1 MKQDEEKEQLR
12 VTSTAT
18 PAEEEEEEEA
28 KEEKE
33 EEEEREEEK
42 RKERTTTKWYEKLDS
57 TSKIVHPK
65 NYRRDVFQVLPSG
78 IASHSVRQL
87 FKMSLIQY
95 RSCIT
100 GKSGPGGIWT
110 HDLSK
115 SDCMMRL
122 SL

>member
-18 PAEEEEEEEA
+18 PAEDEEEEA
-28 KEEKE
+28 KDEKE
-33 EEEEREEEK
+33 EEK
-42 RKERTTTKWYEKLDS
+42 KKERTTTRPDEKRDR

-87 FKMSLIQY
+87 VKIKLKLI
-95 RSCIT
+95 
-100 GKSGPGGIWT
+100 P
-110 HDLSK
+110 
-115 SDCMMRL
+115 
-122 SL
+122 

>member
-18 PAEEEEEEEA
+18 PAEDEEEEEA
-28 KEEKE
+28 KDEKEEE

-42 RKERTTTKWYEKLDS
+42 KKERTTTKWYEKLDS

-87 FKMSLIQY
+87 
-95 RSCIT
+95 
-100 GKSGPGGIWT
+100 
-110 HDLSK
+110 SK
-115 SDCMMRL
+115 L
-122 SL
+122 NLK